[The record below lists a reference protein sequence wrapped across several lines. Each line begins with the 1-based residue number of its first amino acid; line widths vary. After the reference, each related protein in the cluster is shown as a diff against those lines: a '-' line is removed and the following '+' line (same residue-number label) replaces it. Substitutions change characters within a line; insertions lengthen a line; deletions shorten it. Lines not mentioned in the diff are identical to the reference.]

1 MDLEEYWQD
10 LSSSDGLKARSVR
23 GASITALV
31 QVPKV
36 VLMFASQLLLARLL
50 LPGDFGLVAMV
61 TPVIGFVQ
69 VLADLGLTQA
79 VVSRPRLRLAELN
92 AFFWI
97 SMGLSAG
104 LGILAGLSSPLLA
117 WLYGEPR
124 VIAVTLACAAL
135 IVLGGFGMLQSAL
148 LNRQMRYGAIA
159 IIEVSSLTVSVVLS
173 ALLAWYGWG
182 YWSLV
187 LAQTGAS
194 LTSIVLIWGFSDWRP
209 RAPSF
214 DRGALSL
221 ARFGS
226 NITISNLAGY
236 LNMTVDNI
244 MIGAA
249 LGRVVL
255 GLYDRAWK
263 LAVQP
268 LSQIQAPFNRVAVPA
283 LSRLVDNPERYR
295 QAFLQMTQAML
306 LVVAPAMIFAGLLA
320 DPLIA
325 FVLGPRWLPAA
336 PIFAWLCLGAIL
348 TPVNSATGWLLI
360 SQGRSR
366 EQMVFGTA
374 AAAINVLAY
383 ACGLPW
389 GIVYVAA
396 VSALSVCLIQTPML
410 VAVVVRQGPVGRGTM
425 ARLLL
430 PNIVA
435 SAATGLL
442 LWQARRLFEIT
453 GFGPLAASAIGAMA
467 SYLVVLACFH
477 TSRAQL
483 RSLVMLPLAL
493 RRSGTSAI
501 GKTATE

>member
-1 MDLEEYWQD
+1 MDIEEYWQD
-10 LSSSDGLKARSVR
+10 VSPSDDLKARSVR
-23 GASITALV
+23 GASITAMV

-36 VLMFASQLLLARLL
+36 LLMFASQLVLARLL

-97 SMGLSAG
+97 NMGLSLVLAVV
-104 LGILAGLSSPLLA
+104 AGLSAPLLA

-124 VIAVTLACAAL
+124 VIAVTLACAGL
-135 IVLGGFGMLQSAL
+135 IILGGTGMLQGAL

-159 IIEVSSLTVSVVLS
+159 AIEIVSLTIAVTSS
-173 ALLAWYGWG
+173 AALAWLGWS

-187 LAQTGAS
+187 IGQAAGTFITTI
-194 LTSIVLIWGFSDWRP
+194 LTWSVSHWRP
-209 RAPSF
+209 QAPSY

-236 LNMTVDNI
+236 LNMTLDNV
-244 MIGAA
+244 MIGAV

-283 LSRLVDNPERYR
+283 LSRLLDDPERYR

-306 LVVAPAMIFAGLLA
+306 LMVVPAMIFAGLLA
-320 DPLIA
+320 HPLIG
-325 FVLGPRWLPAA
+325 FVLGPRWLPGA
-336 PIFAWLCLGAIL
+336 PIFAWLCLGAVL
-348 TPVNSATGWLLI
+348 TPVNAATFWLLV
-360 SQGRSR
+360 SQGRAR
-366 EQMVFGTA
+366 EQMVFGTTA
-374 AAAINVLAY
+374 AVINVAAY

-410 VAVVVRQGPVGRGTM
+410 VWVAVRQGPVGRTM
-425 ARLLL
+425 MAKLLL

-435 SAATGLL
+435 AGVAGLL
-442 LWQARRLFEIT
+442 VWQASRLVEIDAL
-453 GFGPLAASAIGAMA
+453 GLLVLAAIGTLAI
-467 SYLVVLACFH
+467 YLAVLACFR

-483 RSLVMLPLAL
+483 GRLAMLPLAL
-493 RRSGTSAI
+493 RRR
-501 GKTATE
+501 TAPAG